1 MFDVEV
7 KKVDPEFK
15 DRLYFVNNFGN
26 AHGADTRAVWNNPEG
41 GALQWSSDPLNWIVD
56 TKGEFDGLWTAQ
68 RSSTSIRFMTAAS

>member
-26 AHGADTRAVWNNPEG
+26 AHGADTRAVWNTLFQVSPNP
-41 GALQWSSDPLNWIVD
+41 PP
-56 TKGEFDGLWTAQ
+56 
-68 RSSTSIRFMTAAS
+68 